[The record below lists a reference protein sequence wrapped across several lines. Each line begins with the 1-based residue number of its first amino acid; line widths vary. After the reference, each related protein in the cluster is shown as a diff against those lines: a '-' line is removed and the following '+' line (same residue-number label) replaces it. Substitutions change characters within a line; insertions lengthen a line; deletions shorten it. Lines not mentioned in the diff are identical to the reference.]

1 MAAPTED
8 HPAAAG
14 ADPADRVGE
23 ALRAAVERT
32 LAATSAPAAETRQ
45 RAAELLDEVVRRSR
59 SAREQATRR
68 GEAAREEVVRRGE
81 QAGERIADVFSDL
94 RPADGDALETIAAR
108 LEALELRLSGL
119 ERRLRTEQASER
131 PSGGQSNPEPEAE
144 ARPSEPAS
152 GAG

>member
-1 MAAPTED
+1 MAAPEED
-8 HPAAAG
+8 SPAAAG
-14 ADPADRVGE
+14 ADPADPAERVGE

-32 LAATSAPAAETRQ
+32 LAATAAPAAETRQ

-59 SAREQATRR
+59 SARDQATRR

-94 RPADGDALETIAAR
+94 RPADTDALETIAAR

-119 ERRLRTEQASER
+119 ERRLRTER
-131 PSGGQSNPEPEAE
+131 PSDPPSEGRPDPRPEAE
-144 ARPSEPAS
+144 SS
-152 GAG
+152 

>member
-1 MAAPTED
+1 MAAPDED
-8 HPAAAG
+8 RPAAAG

-32 LAATSAPAAETRQ
+32 LAATAAPAAETRQ
-45 RAAELLDEVVRRSR
+45 RASELLDEVVRRSR

-81 QAGERIADVFSDL
+81 QAGERIADVFSEL
-94 RPADGDALETIAAR
+94 RPADTDALGTIAAR

-119 ERRLRTEQASER
+119 ERQLRTEQA
-131 PSGGQSNPEPEAE
+131 PQQGVSNPRPEAE
-144 ARPSEPAS
+144 TDTSKPAS